1 MLPALSRLALLGI
14 LLLAARPPGH
24 ARVSTAFREPIFV
37 YNNWAAYD
45 ELSDTVELT
54 EELALRQLQEVRRL
68 RAAGVRIDYYVMDA
82 YWFARDGGYRTWRTP
97 NWPAGPDRW
106 LAACREEGLLPGLWF
121 STNKLSHLDP
131 HPAWAD
137 SLNREG
143 NGLCLFSGGYLPH
156 LMETLQLWYDRGV
169 RLYKFDFASFTA
181 VPPALASLPREEVI
195 RRNETAWREAL
206 ATFRARHPDAVMQ
219 AYNGYGGNARQA
231 TWQPFQQSVDLR
243 WLEVFDSL
251 YCGDPRPGDVPMRN
265 FFRAVDLYSDHMLR
279 RYVENG
285 VPVERI
291 DTCYPMIGRTG
302 TVLWRGQTGW
312 RGSVLLNY
320 AHGSWMNVFY
330 GDLALLSG
338 DDTRWLARAQQLQRP
353 LLAHGRSYLVGG
365 DPGRREPYGFAQLS
379 DAGALYTVVNPSQTV
394 ATVPLAPV
402 TRSQPP
408 LARGRVLFRDAGFA
422 PVLTEASIT
431 LGPEQMAVIGYGR
444 YAGPDHDLGVQDD
457 VVIPTDIAPVALQ
470 EVVGRSQRHHRPAP
484 GARGRTPAHSG
495 AAVLGGERHAAAQ
508 PWRGQTSAHQPRTDP
523 PLRGAPGRPPA
534 AHHRVSRSQRV
545 ERAFLG
551 RRGVVD
557 RRPGAGEPL
566 TVHATSTEPTPVR
579 LTLEA
584 YAVRGP

>member
-1 MLPALSRLALLGI
+1 MLPALSRLALLGA
-14 LLLAARPPGH
+14 LLLAARPSGH

-121 STNKLSHLDP
+121 STNKLSHLNP

-143 NGLCLFSGGYLPH
+143 NGLCLFSGGYLSH

-206 ATFRARHPDAVMQ
+206 AAFRARHPDAVMQ

-312 RGSVLLNY
+312 KGSVLLNY

-330 GDLALLSG
+330 GDLTLLSD
-338 DDTRWLARAQQLQRP
+338 DDTRWLARAQQLHLP
-353 LLAHGRSYLVGG
+353 LLAHGRSFLLGG

-379 DAGALYTVVNPSQTV
+379 EAGALYTVVNPSQTV
-394 ATVPLAPV
+394 ATVLLAPV
-402 TRSQPP
+402 ARTQPP

-431 LGPEQMAVIGYGR
+431 LGPEQMAVIGFGR

-457 VVIPTDIAPVALQ
+457 IVIPTDIAPVALQ
-470 EVVGRSQRHHRPAP
+470 EVTAGANATTARLPAP
-484 GARGRTPAHSG
+484 ADGRLRILVQQS
-495 AAVLGGERHAAAQ
+495 
-508 PWRGQTSAHQPRTDP
+508 SAENGT
-523 PLRGAPGRPPA
+523 PLRSRGGAKPPRISLERILRFEVRQAGRLLPITVF
-534 AHHRVSRSQRV
+534 HDRSV
-545 ERAFLG
+545 WSGLSW
-551 RRGVVD
+551 GVAELSTAGLA
-557 RRPGAGEPL
+557 PGEPL